1 MPRCTCVHKFPR
13 RAGSA
18 PPPPSAAAAVRSRH
32 PGGTRPSGAG
42 RAGAYAVHVIDALD
56 ATDYSKESQHCCS
69 MAADEPLPDKQGKNT
84 GPAQLWSRRT
94 ARPGRDYDRNS
105 RKPAFFGSPQKAR
118 ADPSPASLFSSIH
131 LPSSSTPFS
140 FPTTE
145 KRPRPLPI
153 CLFLLAATAAA
164 MPAASPPPSSPLTQ
178 CRSTA
183 CTYAPLAK
191 SASRPAFG

>member
-105 RKPAFFGSPQKAR
+105 RKPAFVGSPQKAR
-118 ADPSPASLFSSIH
+118 ADPSPAKLFSSIH
-131 LPSSSTPFS
+131 LQICYTLLLSDHRKVHLGLLPFAYS
-140 FPTTE
+140 
-145 KRPRPLPI
+145 
-153 CLFLLAATAAA
+153 C
-164 MPAASPPPSSPLTQ
+164 SSPLPPPCPPL
-178 CRSTA
+178 CR
-183 CTYAPLAK
+183 
-191 SASRPAFG
+191 RRHRR